1 MKKCEKCG
9 VWVLD
14 DTKTCPLCNRVLIE
28 VGEEAEDKAEKKAP
42 CYPAVDFD
50 AGKFDLISRGFLLL
64 LILVAVGLGVVNYLT
79 YNGIVWS
86 AAALVLIAYL
96 GVTVFY
102 SVMHRAN
109 LAAKILVQ
117 MAGFQVLTVV
127 CDWVLGYN
135 GWSVNYMVPGSILC
149 ANLAIVLLMIV
160 NTMNW
165 QSYFMYQISITI
177 FALIP
182 LVLCLLGVIA
192 KPTFSLVSTGISV
205 LILVITIVLGDKKV
219 KNELIRRFHL

>member
-1 MKKCEKCG
+1 M
-9 VWVLD
+9 VLD
-14 DTKTCPLCNRVLIE
+14 DTKTCPLCNRVLTVE
-28 VGEEAEDKAEKKAP
+28 EDGEKRPP
-42 CYPAVDFD
+42 CYPVIDFD
-50 AGKFDLISRGFLLL
+50 AEKFGLLSRIFLLL

-79 YNGIVWS
+79 YNGVIWS
-86 AAALVLIAYL
+86 DAALVLIAYL

-109 LAAKILVQ
+109 LASKILVQ
-117 MAGFQVLTVV
+117 MVGFQVLTVV
-127 CDWVLGYN
+127 FDWVFGYS

-182 LVLCLLGVIA
+182 LVLWLLGVIT
-192 KPTFSLVSTGISV
+192 KPTFSLITTGISV